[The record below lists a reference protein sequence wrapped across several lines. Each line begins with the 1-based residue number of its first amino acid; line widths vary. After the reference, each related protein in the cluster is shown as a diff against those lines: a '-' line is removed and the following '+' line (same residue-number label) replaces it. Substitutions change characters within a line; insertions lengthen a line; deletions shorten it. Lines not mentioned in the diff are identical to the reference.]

1 MYNAA
6 VRFLASKRAHRGAFA
21 AYTPGHTS
29 VSAPAEAAASGLCRE
44 VPSFPIACARAHANS
59 ERAPEHGAGIIAR
72 RQTSELAH
80 FLFGIRH
87 ARSSQNKT
95 RRCT

>member
-1 MYNAA
+1 MSGDGLTEERKKKDSRSRTDLKLALYSYRPLSYMYNAA

-44 VPSFPIACARAHANS
+44 VPI
-59 ERAPEHGAGIIAR
+59 
-72 RQTSELAH
+72 H
-80 FLFGIRH
+80 FL
-87 ARSSQNKT
+87 
-95 RRCT
+95 